1 MEDADEPLD
10 AMSVDDGG
18 EAETGRGLALAYRF
32 LNRRERSVSEVRER
46 LERAEIPGDEIESV
60 ISELL
65 EYGYLDD
72 TRYARVFAEDKRTL
86 DQWGADRIAR
96 TLRERGIDRAL
107 IEATLAASGDGE
119 DESELD
125 RALGFLQQRF
135 PAGPADQR
143 DRERAFGMLARKG
156 YESEV
161 AGDAIRVWAR
171 G

>member
-1 MEDADEPLD
+1 
-10 AMSVDDGG
+10 MSVDDGG

-96 TLRERGIDRAL
+96 TLRG
-107 IEATLAASGDGE
+107 
-119 DESELD
+119 
-125 RALGFLQQRF
+125 
-135 PAGPADQR
+135 
-143 DRERAFGMLARKG
+143 
-156 YESEV
+156 
-161 AGDAIRVWAR
+161 
-171 G
+171 